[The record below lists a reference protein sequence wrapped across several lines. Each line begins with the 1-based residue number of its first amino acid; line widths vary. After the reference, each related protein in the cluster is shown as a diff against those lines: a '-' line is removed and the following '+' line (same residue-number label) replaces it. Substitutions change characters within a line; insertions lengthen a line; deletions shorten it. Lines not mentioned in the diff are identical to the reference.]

1 MDHKKYNQTD
11 PWDEQMYGTGNT
23 MPPKSHG
30 GLIAL
35 LLMLVIFLSGIISV
49 LSFLNIRL
57 FQELSARN
65 ETSDPV
71 SMAFA
76 QLDETAPEAE
86 SIPPAPGSAARQELS
101 LKLHDSPQSVENI
114 PQEGGL
120 SLQDIYT
127 MNIPSVVSISC
138 SGMTDTTTGTGVILS
153 ESGYIL
159 TNFHVVED
167 AETISVTLS
176 DQRILTGL
184 LIGADKLTDLA
195 ILYVDAADLTP
206 AQFGDSAALRVGD
219 AVAAIGDPLGAQLQG
234 SMTNGIISAI
244 NRNVTVNGY
253 SIELIQTNAAL
264 NAGNSGGPLINCY
277 GQVIGINTMK
287 ITQSGGASSVEGVGF
302 AIPSA
307 TVKEIVDQL
316 LSQGYVSGRPTL
328 GLAGDSIT
336 KFDQHYFHV
345 PAGLFLTE
353 VEPDSSAALQGI
365 EPGDILILLENQP
378 VQTQQELDTIV
389 YSHHIG
395 DDLDAVIYRN
405 GVQYGLTLTITEA
418 TG

>member
-1 MDHKKYNQTD
+1 M
-11 PWDEQMYGTGNT
+11 
-23 MPPKSHG
+23 
-30 GLIAL
+30 
-35 LLMLVIFLSGIISV
+35 
-49 LSFLNIRL
+49 
-57 FQELSARN
+57 
-65 ETSDPV
+65 
-71 SMAFA
+71 
-76 QLDETAPEAE
+76 
-86 SIPPAPGSAARQELS
+86 
-101 LKLHDSPQSVENI
+101 
-114 PQEGGL
+114 
-120 SLQDIYT
+120 
-127 MNIPSVVSISC
+127 
-138 SGMTDTTTGTGVILS
+138 
-153 ESGYIL
+153 
-159 TNFHVVED
+159 
-167 AETISVTLS
+167 
-176 DQRILTGL
+176 
-184 LIGADKLTDLA
+184 
-195 ILYVDAADLTP
+195 DAADLTP

-234 SMTNGIISAI
+234 SMTNGIVSAI

-253 SIELIQTNAAL
+253 SMELIQTNAAL

-277 GQVIGINTMK
+277 GQVIGINTLK
-287 ITQSGGASSVEGVGF
+287 ITQSGSESSVEGVAF

-378 VQTQQELDTIV
+378 VLTQQELDTIV
-389 YSHHIG
+389 NSHHIG
-395 DDLDAVIYRN
+395 DNLDAVIYRN
-405 GVQYGLTLTITEA
+405 GVRYGLTLTITEA